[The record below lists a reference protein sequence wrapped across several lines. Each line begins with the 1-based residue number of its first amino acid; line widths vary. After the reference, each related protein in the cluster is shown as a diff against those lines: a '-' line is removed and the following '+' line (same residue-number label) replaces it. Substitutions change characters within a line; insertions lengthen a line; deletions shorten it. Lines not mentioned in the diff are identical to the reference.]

1 MRFERHSLD
10 FLFPKGDAAHD
21 SVASKLAQEAVVV
34 AAAIAEAHVACIE
47 GDHRNDNGVN
57 LARIAWRAIRKRGI
71 VGGNGAGGFVEEG
84 APRAV
89 EGDIPKRHTG
99 LGVVI
104 VSYHDGKGAGPPM
117 HVGAFREWN
126 DVYLASQR
134 MVGGDACSGCNRMAE
149 VPLELFACLLATSD
163 ALVAGDSVATR
174 DDEAPCFF
182 FHIHACKYRVLAN
195 LVTFSEKSAHVGP
208 AAEKSRHTETACNYA
223 GEISAHNEGVPVEGF
238 DLISTGAWSIVPP
251 LLALGLA
258 LITKEVYSSLTI
270 GVLMGMVIYQF
281 TLAGVGVDQFIAAF
295 TMVPRMMATQIADNG
310 ALLLFLALL
319 GALTVVIAIAGGSR
333 AYAEWVSKHVKNA
346 RLASILT
353 AVLGIL
359 IFVDDYFNCLTVG
372 AVMRPITDRFHIS
385 REKLSWIIDSTA
397 APVCIIAPVS
407 SWAVAVGGYL
417 GEDGFST
424 FVQSIPYNFYA
435 LLTVFFVFFMLIT
448 KLDYGSMRAAEEA
461 CAQGHDA
468 DDIPREGSAL
478 AAVST
483 TRLPEKNVEAYEG
496 DHPGVPSVVT
506 EEADIDD
513 AASGAIDEYKGLNI
527 SENGRVFDLI
537 VPIVVLIV
545 FSILGMMYVG
555 GFFEGVD
562 FATAVGEDPVTGLCI
577 GSCVALVV
585 SAAMFL
591 PRKLTTLEGFV
602 EGISEGVR
610 SMVGAIMILVLA
622 WSLGGLCRHLLGT
635 GEFVSGVLNG
645 LGVGLTLLPAII
657 FLVAAFIGFAM
668 GTSWG
673 TIALILP
680 IVIGV
685 FPTDDPLFLVA
696 VGSTLA
702 GAVYGDHISPISDTT
717 ILSSAGAKCNHLRHV
732 ATQIPYATLVMIT
745 CFIGYIVA
753 GFTGNPWIS
762 LALGAVIIV
771 VAVITLHKLNFGVKK
786 GETA

>member
-1 MRFERHSLD
+1 M
-10 FLFPKGDAAHD
+10 
-21 SVASKLAQEAVVV
+21 
-34 AAAIAEAHVACIE
+34 
-47 GDHRNDNGVN
+47 
-57 LARIAWRAIRKRGI
+57 
-71 VGGNGAGGFVEEG
+71 
-84 APRAV
+84 
-89 EGDIPKRHTG
+89 
-99 LGVVI
+99 
-104 VSYHDGKGAGPPM
+104 
-117 HVGAFREWN
+117 
-126 DVYLASQR
+126 
-134 MVGGDACSGCNRMAE
+134 
-149 VPLELFACLLATSD
+149 
-163 ALVAGDSVATR
+163 
-174 DDEAPCFF
+174 
-182 FHIHACKYRVLAN
+182 
-195 LVTFSEKSAHVGP
+195 
-208 AAEKSRHTETACNYA
+208 
-223 GEISAHNEGVPVEGF
+223 EGF

-435 LLTVFFVFFMLIT
+435 LLTIFFVFFMLIT

-461 CAQGHDA
+461 CAQGHDV

-745 CFIGYIVA
+745 CFICYIVA
-753 GFTGNPWIS
+753 GFTGNP
-762 LALGAVIIV
+762 
-771 VAVITLHKLNFGVKK
+771 
-786 GETA
+786 